1 MKSSTILLAIILC
14 AARPNSAA
22 AYSLPE
28 AQSYQRRQDW
38 NGLLRYTQS
47 WTQAE
52 PNDANAWAMMSNAYF
67 FGMNRPD
74 LALEPTKRAV
84 ALDPNQA
91 GGWTALGQIY
101 MKLKRYHEAADAFQH
116 SVNLAPEN
124 GNHWNNLATA
134 YSYEGDYHQALAAL
148 ERQEVVAGP
157 HQTYTLWYNLG
168 NGYLDVFS
176 SVMNGAATGGN
187 SAAILVHARHAFTQT
202 LRMSSRYADAWNN
215 LGIVEQAQGQAQNAL
230 SDFQQAASMGD
241 SVGQENYENLKNA
254 IASARAQADQ
264 RARCG
269 PITEWRQGCP
279 YVPGWVVAHDAA
291 VFNWNHKLSRTGR
304 YPGSSVL
311 NPTSKPISRR
321 DAVAQG
327 SKCRRIIKF

>member
-1 MKSSTILLAIILC
+1 MKSSTILLAVILC
-14 AARPNSAA
+14 AVCANSAV
-22 AYSLPE
+22 AYSLQE
-28 AQSYQRRQDW
+28 ALDYQRRQDW

-134 YSYEGDYHQALAAL
+134 YSYEGDYPQALAAL
-148 ERQEVVAGP
+148 EKQEVAAGP
-157 HQTYTLWYNLG
+157 HQDYTLWYNLG
-168 NGYLDVFS
+168 NGYLGVFS
-176 SVMNGAATGGN
+176 SGMNGAATGSN
-187 SAAILVHARHAFTQT
+187 SGAILVHARHAFTQT
-202 LRMSSRYADAWNN
+202 LRMSSRYANAWNN

-241 SVGQENYENLKNA
+241 SVGQENYTNLKNA
-254 IASARAQADQ
+254 MAAASPQADQ

-269 PITEWRQGCP
+269 SPAVYATGCP
-279 YVPGWVVAHDAA
+279 FVPNWAAAHDAA
-291 VFNWNHKLSRTGR
+291 VFKWTHSYHQPGDIAGR
-304 YPGSSVL
+304 PW
-311 NPTSKPISRR
+311 
-321 DAVAQG
+321 
-327 SKCRRIIKF
+327 